1 MADAVHLTG
10 ATRVHH
16 TTVAMEVLPADSST
30 LVICEPWRAWRV
42 IWDSA
47 APARCAG
54 HGVCSCVCV
63 RVDVCD
69 GYVALPE
76 VRFKRKS
83 QK

>member
-1 MADAVHLTG
+1 MADAVHLAG

-16 TTVAMEVLPADSST
+16 TTVDMEVLPADSST
-30 LVICEPWRAWRV
+30 LVIREPWRAWRV
-42 IWDSA
+42 GMVA
-47 APARCAG
+47 A
-54 HGVCSCVCV
+54 VCV

>member
-1 MADAVHLTG
+1 MNLGGPGVSSGTAQ
-10 ATRVHH
+10 R
-16 TTVAMEVLPADSST
+16 LPAAQGM
-30 LVICEPWRAWRV
+30 V
-42 IWDSA
+42 SA
-47 APARCAG
+47 A
-54 HGVCSCVCV
+54 VCV